1 MKIMTI
7 TIPEEVRNKVQKAD
21 IERSSRRDI
30 ITYIME
36 KDINISEERFKE
48 YQKEYDEKFFEFEQA
63 KDEIEKNY
71 VVPATEGKASNWS
84 LDYSSCV
91 VTININE

>member
-36 KDINISEERFKE
+36 KDINISEERFKQ

-63 KDEIEKNY
+63 KNEIEKNY
-71 VVPATEGKASNWS
+71 VVPATKGKASNWS